1 MPAGFRSRAM
11 LLLSVAL
18 TGVAPAMAQV
28 ARPTTRPVTRPTT
41 PAPTPMRSDP
51 VSPEIPSLPAD
62 PNARTETLAEAV
74 GDAYRHN
81 PQLEAQRA
89 QLRAIDESVIQASS
103 PYRLRSSV
111 VGTVRYQEQVQRQIF
126 FNDLVTNRNR
136 ATGAS
141 LTASQILFN
150 GGRTA
155 AQVSAA
161 EADVLSARER
171 LREVE
176 SFILFEVVDAY
187 ASVLRDQTLIAIQR
201 RSVDSYQRQVD
212 QAQARERAGD
222 LTQTD
227 INQAQAQL
235 GLVQAQ
241 LAQGEANLQRSRA
254 RFAAAVGRNP
264 GNLTPPPV
272 LPGIPTSID
281 LAFRG
286 AEQESPALWQA
297 ILNER
302 GARARVAAERAE
314 RNPVLS
320 AEAAIGLNDPNG
332 IGFDNLRRGAS
343 ASATLTVPLLT
354 GGVVDSR
361 VRQALANQQAQA
373 FTVEA
378 TRRGVSSQVQQ
389 AWNQTISSGEQQTIG
404 LRSAEAAARA
414 LEGVRRGFQEG
425 FRSNFE
431 VLDSEQR
438 LLNAQQLVA
447 NAEYQRYSSQA
458 TLLTY
463 IGRLET
469 ALLNP
474 GAATYDME
482 RNLNKQKAMQI
493 DPFQPF
499 VRVLDKLARAP
510 DDPKAAPEVPAAG
523 PPNLL
528 PPTAPLPG
536 RPLGTGLPML
546 GDPGAISLPAE
557 DTAPPSTRRNPA
569 AARKDD

>member
-18 TGVAPAMAQV
+18 TGVTPAMAQV
-28 ARPTTRPVTRPTT
+28 ARPTTRPVTRPTP
-41 PAPTPMRSDP
+41 PAPAAMRSDP
-51 VSPEIPSLPAD
+51 VSLEMPTLPAD
-62 PNARTETLAEAV
+62 PTARTETLAEAV
-74 GDAYRHN
+74 ADAYRHN

-89 QLRAIDESVIQASS
+89 QLRAIDETVIQASS

-264 GNLTPPPV
+264 GNLTPPPI
-272 LPGIPTSID
+272 LPGIPASID
-281 LAFRG
+281 LAYRG

-320 AEAAIGLNDPNG
+320 ADASIGINDPNG

-361 VRQALANQQAQA
+361 VRAALANQQAQA

-378 TRRGVSSQVQQ
+378 TRRGVTSQVQQ
-389 AWNQTISSGEQQTIG
+389 AWNQTISSGEQQSIG
-404 LRSAEAAARA
+404 LRSVEAAARA

-482 RNLNKQKAMQI
+482 RNLKKQKAMQI

-499 VRVLDKLARAP
+499 VSVLDKLARAP
-510 DDPKAAPEVPAAG
+510 DDPKAPPEVPVAG

-546 GDPGAISLPAE
+546 GDPGAIALPAE
-557 DTAPPSTRRNPA
+557 DAAPPSTRRNPA

>member
-1 MPAGFRSRAM
+1 MPAGYRSRAI

-28 ARPTTRPVTRPTT
+28 ARPTTRPSARPTT
-41 PAPTPMRSDP
+41 PATPPMRSEP
-51 VSPEIPSLPAD
+51 VSIDIPTLPAD
-62 PNARTETLAEAV
+62 PNARTETLAEAIA
-74 GDAYRHN
+74 DAYRYN

-111 VGTVRYQEQVQRQIF
+111 VGTIRYQEQVQRQIF

-141 LTASQILFN
+141 LTAQQILFN

-212 QAQARERAGD
+212 QARARERAGD
-222 LTQTD
+222 LTLTD
-227 INQAQAQL
+227 INQAEAQL

-264 GNLTPPPV
+264 GNLTPAPL
-272 LPGIPTSID
+272 LPGIPASID

-286 AEQESPALWQA
+286 AEQESPTLWQS

-302 GARARVAAERAE
+302 AGRARVAAERAE

-320 AEAAIGLNDPNG
+320 AEAAIGINDPTG

-343 ASATLTVPLLT
+343 ALATLTVPLLT

-361 VRQALANQQAQA
+361 VRQALANQQALA

-378 TRRGVSSQVQQ
+378 TRRGVNSQVQQ
-389 AWNQTISSGEQQTIG
+389 AWNQTISSGEQQVIG
-404 LRSAEAAARA
+404 LRSVEAAARA

-474 GAATYDME
+474 AAATYDPE
-482 RNLNKQKAMQI
+482 RNLKKQKSMQI

-499 VRVLDKLARAP
+499 VQVLDKLARAP
-510 DDPKAAPEVPAAG
+510 DDPKDPPKVPVAG
-523 PPNLL
+523 PPALQA
-528 PPTAPLPG
+528 PTAPLPS
-536 RPLGTGLPML
+536 RPLGTGLPL
-546 GDPGAISLPAE
+546 ANDPAALALPPE
-557 DTAPPSTRRNPA
+557 DAAPPSTRRIPA
-569 AARKDD
+569 TRKRD